1 MKRMICLLVI
11 CLMLAVMP
19 VGVFADGDV
28 AAMLE
33 TLPTVEQFQAMD
45 ADAQLEAYNQVQAA
59 YDAYM
64 ALSEEEKAS
73 VEGAEETFE
82 ELFAHFNS
90 LVMPVEAM
98 PEEVQEEAAESPME
112 RIGTIA
118 VTVIAFAVGFGVMH
132 KKIRK

>member
-1 MKRMICLLVI
+1 MKRMICLLAV

-19 VGVFADGDV
+19 VGVFEDGDV

-64 ALSEEEKAS
+64 ALGEEEKAAM
-73 VEGAEETFE
+73 EGAEESFE

-90 LVMPVEAM
+90 LVMPLDQEA
-98 PEEVQEEAAESPME
+98 EAPAAQKD
-112 RIGTIA
+112 RTGTLLSGVA
-118 VTVIAFAVGFGVMH
+118 VLAVVILVLRFLGR
-132 KKIRK
+132 KKA